1 MHQKDPLWMTV
12 LIYTVLL
19 VFVAFSV
26 YPVLRVLT
34 ISLRPGDQLHSRSLA
49 IIPDNATLASYVT
62 LFTKTPFLRWLANSS
77 IVSFFVTL
85 LGVTLAATAG
95 YAISRF
101 SFPGRRAAMIS
112 LITTQMFPATMLLL
126 PMFLMLRTLH
136 LWNTFAGLVIIYS
149 ATALP
154 FCIWTMKGY
163 YDTIPTSLEEAAAID
178 GCGPFGAFRLV
189 VLPLALPALVITAL
203 FSFMAAW
210 SEYLVAAVVLSDK
223 RLYTLPLGLKQF
235 QSNFSTE
242 WGLYAAGALIV
253 AVPVMVLFLSLSKW
267 LVGGLTLGS
276 VKG

>member
-1 MHQKDPLWMTV
+1 MQKDPRWMTA
-12 LIYTVLL
+12 LIYGVLL
-19 VFVAFSV
+19 VFVVFSV
-26 YPVLRVLT
+26 YPVLCVFT
-34 ISLRPGDQLHSRSLA
+34 VSLRPGDQLHSRSLSV
-49 IIPDNATLASYVT
+49 IPEHATLASYVT
-62 LFTKTPFLRWLANSS
+62 LFTKTHFVRWLTNSS

-85 LGVTLAATAG
+85 LGASLASTAG

-101 SFPGRRAAMIS
+101 SFPGRRSAMIG

-126 PMFLMLRTLH
+126 PMFLLLRSLH
-136 LWNTFAGLVIIYS
+136 LWNTFTGLIIIYS

-154 FCIWTMKGY
+154 FCVWTMKGY
-163 YDTIPTSLEEAAAID
+163 YDTIPASLEEAAAID

-242 WGLYAAGALIV
+242 WGLYSAGALIV

>member
-1 MHQKDPLWMTV
+1 MYQKDPPWLTV
-12 LIYTVLL
+12 LVYAVLL
-19 VFVAFSV
+19 LFVAFSV
-26 YPVLRVLT
+26 YPVVRVFT

-49 IIPDNATLASYVT
+49 IIPEGATFASYVT
-62 LFTKTPFLRWLANSS
+62 LFTRTPFLRWMLNSTV
-77 IVSFFVTL
+77 VSFFVTVV
-85 LGVTLAATAG
+85 GVSLASTAG
-95 YAISRF
+95 YALSRF
-101 SFPGRRAAMIS
+101 TFTGKRAAMVG
-112 LITTQMFPATMLLL
+112 LVTTQMFPATMLLL
-126 PMFLMLRTLH
+126 PMFLLLRALH

-163 YDTIPTSLEEAAAID
+163 YDTIPSSLEEAAFID
-178 GCGPFGAFRLV
+178 GCGPVRAFGLV
-189 VLPLALPALVITAL
+189 VVPLALPALVITAL

-242 WGLYAAGALIV
+242 WGLYAAGALVV
-253 AVPVMVLFLSLSKW
+253 AIPVMVLFLSLSRW

>member
-1 MHQKDPLWMTV
+1 MTV
-12 LIYTVLL
+12 LIYVVLL
-19 VFVAFSV
+19 LFVAFSV
-26 YPVLRVLT
+26 YPILRVVT
-34 ISLRPGDQLHSRSLA
+34 VSLRPGDQLHSRSLT
-49 IIPDNATLASYVT
+49 IIPDGATLESYKT
-62 LFTKTPFLRWLANSS
+62 LFLKTDYLKWMLNSG
-77 IVSFFVTL
+77 IVSICVTL
-85 LGVTLAATAG
+85 LGVGLASTAG

-101 SFPGRRAAMIS
+101 SFRGRGAAMIG
-112 LITTQMFPATMLLL
+112 LITTQMFPVTMLLL
-126 PMFLMLRTLH
+126 PMFLMLRALS
-136 LWNTFAGLVIIYS
+136 LWNTFAGLVVIYS

-154 FCIWTMKGY
+154 FCVWTMKGY
-163 YDTIPTSLEEAAAID
+163 YDTIPWSLEEAASID
-178 GCGPFGAFRLV
+178 GCGAFGAFRRV

-210 SEYLVAAVVLSDK
+210 SEYLVAAVVLNDK
-223 RLYTLPLGLKQF
+223 RLYTLPLGLKMF